1 MIATLSSHRGLKLL
15 GIFEKTQPPPAPNRG
30 RHIRALTLCC
40 CALAALCA
48 SATPTQAHAEF
59 IEVWGSLQGGYSGG
73 AGSDAFPD
81 GAGMGVYGFAAG
93 VEILSLIDVFIDIRL
108 QDALDAGTWNQIGT
122 GWDVS
127 FDLGVVQP
135 FIGVRAAYVYAQ
147 FSKDARVKYEE
158 KAASDPDASANPSN
172 KGLNFSGQL
181 GLDFAI
187 VGPLYAG
194 VMADIG
200 YHMLLPDLTMGLNYH
215 GLGYLKVSLGF

>member
-1 MIATLSSHRGLKLL
+1 MMTTPPSHRGLKSQTLSL
-15 GIFEKTQPPPAPNRG
+15 C
-30 RHIRALTLCC
+30 LCC
-40 CALAALCA
+40 CALATLCA
-48 SATPTQAHAEF
+48 AASPAQARAE
-59 IEVWGSLQGGYSGG
+59 ILEIWGSAQGGYSGG
-73 AGSDAFPD
+73 AGSDAFE
-81 GAGMGVYGFAAG
+81 GGSGMGVYGFAAG
-93 VEILSLIDVFIDIRL
+93 VEILSIIDVFIDIRL
-108 QDALDAGTWNQIGT
+108 QDGLSGGTWNQIGS
-122 GWDVS
+122 GWDMS

-135 FIGVRAAYVYAQ
+135 YIGVRAAYVYAQ

-181 GLDFAI
+181 GLDFPI